1 MGGRGG
7 CRDFS
12 VQGRRSRACLGCR
25 VLEIFEG
32 LETNDLVFRV

>member
-1 MGGRGG
+1 MWGVGGRGG

-12 VQGRRSRACLGCR
+12 VQGRRSLGCR

-32 LETNDLVFRV
+32 LETNGLVFRV